1 MTLPLL
7 LVLDHG
13 TALMGL
19 WGLAGEGCAFG
30 VGGGARAPRDIGESG
45 LPHAVLSGL
54 AGLTGLVGTPGV
66 SGEKYDVGWCACRG
80 LGPGPGPSLDV
91 VMAPEDGIVSPVE
104 EKERKESSART

>member
-1 MTLPLL
+1 MRAARGESNEEAEKGERGEVGMTLPLL

-45 LPHAVLSGL
+45 LPDALLSGL

-66 SGEKYDVGWCACRG
+66 SGEK
-80 LGPGPGPSLDV
+80 
-91 VMAPEDGIVSPVE
+91 
-104 EKERKESSART
+104 